1 MNLVQKRVQRA
12 GDLLLPIER
21 NRVQARS
28 PSTGAL
34 LQTHEEGSWLAY
46 IRFTFALK
54 AIHITLSRAFK
65 PQFTRESRVTHARG
79 LSTRCEH
86 EHNVSSYVAQTVPLQ
101 PVRPR
106 HLTRP

>member
-1 MNLVQKRVQRA
+1 MGNMY
-12 GDLLLPIER
+12 
-21 NRVQARS
+21 ARDA
-28 PSTGAL
+28 TARGV
-34 LQTHEEGSWLAY
+34 LAY

-86 EHNVSSYVAQTVPLQ
+86 EVLKVLKHNDCYT
-101 PVRPR
+101 PV
-106 HLTRP
+106 